1 MQATHYKPTHTIN
14 LTHKFSG
21 DTGAL
26 WEDITY
32 DVALLIDQQFHAD
45 SFALVDL
52 QEWVEEAA
60 DDLIEQGR
68 HSATLAKLAN
78 HTAYVI
84 LDLEPYG
91 DCE

>member
-1 MQATHYKPTHTIN
+1 MQATHYKPADQIN
-14 LTHKFSG
+14 LAYRCS
-21 DTGAL
+21 DTDATLAL

-60 DDLIEQGR
+60 DDLLDRGQYHVTMLR
-68 HSATLAKLAN
+68 LAR
-78 HTAYVI
+78 HTARMCS
-84 LDLEPYG
+84 LTRRDS
-91 DCE
+91 

>member
-1 MQATHYKPTHTIN
+1 MQATHYKPTYTIN

-60 DDLIEQGR
+60 DDLLDRGQYHVTMLR
-68 HSATLAKLAN
+68 LAR
-78 HTAYVI
+78 HTARMCS
-84 LDLEPYG
+84 LTRRDS
-91 DCE
+91 